1 MNEKKIQKFL
11 RIKYIREMER
21 FINRVVNYLNTNE
34 NLEKSRFL
42 DFVEEKFQKVKECQK
57 VYLSKGYAK
66 ELEKFVFKISSLTQK
81 QEMEELKNDIL
92 YQANRLRKSKRLRSY
107 QKEKYKK
114 FDEEFWINVIIFP
127 KKEKKCPL

>member
-34 NLEKSRFL
+34 NLEKSKFL

-114 FDEEFWINVIIFP
+114 FDEEF
-127 KKEKKCPL
+127 

>member
-34 NLEKSRFL
+34 NLEKNEFS

-57 VYLSKGYAK
+57 VYLSKEYAK
-66 ELEKFVFKISSLTQK
+66 ELEKFVFKISSLTK
-81 QEMEELKNDIL
+81 QHDIKEIKDEIL
-92 YQANRLRKSKRLRSY
+92 YQANRLRKNKRLRSY

-114 FDEEFWINVIIFP
+114 FDEEF
-127 KKEKKCPL
+127 